1 MITRRKIAM
10 LVAEFLGTGLLT
22 LVILAVSKSAMG
34 YPYFVAIAA
43 GLASAMAI
51 LVLGGVSG
59 AHLNPIITLG
69 MWSVRRVKTIP
80 AIAYLAAQFL
90 GGIAAYYLFTY
101 LIGQTFP
108 ATTADFEGKTLVAEA
123 VGALVFSLGWAA
135 VVYHRLDGAK
145 AAGVIALSLIV
156 GMMIAAAGL
165 GGLVNPAVALGAHSW
180 VWGTFVLGPVLGAI
194 IGFNLYGLLFAP
206 ASELVEKVK
215 ADKPAKAKL
224 LKK

>member
-10 LVAEFLGTGLLT
+10 LVAEFLGTGILT

-34 YPYFVAIAA
+34 YPYFVAIGA
-43 GLASAMAI
+43 GLAAAMAV

-59 AHLNPIITLG
+59 AHLNPIVTLG
-69 MWSVRRVKTIP
+69 MWSVRKVKTIP

-101 LIGQTFP
+101 MIGQTFP
-108 ATTADFEGKTLVAEA
+108 ATTADFEAKTLVAEA
-123 VGALVFSLGWAA
+123 VGALIFSMGWAA

-145 AAGVIALSLIV
+145 AAGVIAISLIL
-156 GMMIAAAGL
+156 GMMVAAAGL

-206 ASELVEKVK
+206 VKELIASVDDKPVK
-215 ADKPAKAKL
+215 A
-224 LKK
+224 KK